1 MKYRLLMTGI
11 AVAGMM
17 ATGAQA
23 QDLSQA
29 QAEKLVEIGQGFSQ
43 QATVF
48 EGLMKT
54 KLTELAVELQ
64 REGRLDTGEA
74 AAEAAKNVNTIM
86 TDLSGLYGDFI
97 KSKVEYALKAKN
109 TLTDEQKIMLLSQL
123 TPGVSLPY
131 ETIEYLQPEL
141 FELPLNLTVEQE
153 KKLVVLEA
161 ALEVKEVE
169 LERDVELILL
179 DLEAALLSGKLS
191 PELVDPLVMGLA
203 DLAAQEINNRIS
215 FFLQAKDVLSID
227 QKRLLAH
234 LMGLN

>member
-11 AVAGMM
+11 ALAGMM

-23 QDLSQA
+23 QDLSQD

-48 EGLMKT
+48 EGLMKA
-54 KLTELAVELQ
+54 KLTELAVELH
-64 REGRLDTGEA
+64 REGRLDTEEA

-109 TLTDEQKIMLLSQL
+109 ALTDEQKIILLSQL
-123 TPGVSLPY
+123 TPSVSLPY

-141 FELPLNLTVEQE
+141 FDLPLNLTVDQE
-153 KKLVVLEA
+153 KKLITLEA
-161 ALEVKEVE
+161 ALLIKEIE

-179 DLEAALLSGKLS
+179 DLEAVLLAGKFNPEVVDALVL
-191 PELVDPLVMGLA
+191 GLA
-203 DLAAQEINNRIS
+203 DLAAEEVDNRVS
-215 FFLQAKDVLSID
+215 FFLQAKDVLTID
-227 QKRLLAH
+227 QKRLLGH

>member
-11 AVAGMM
+11 AVAGLM

-23 QDLSQA
+23 QDLSQD

-64 REGRLDTGEA
+64 REGRLDTEAA

-123 TPGVSLPY
+123 TPSVSLPY
-131 ETIEYLQPEL
+131 KTIEYLQPEL

-161 ALEVKEVE
+161 ALLITEVE

-179 DLEAALLSGKLS
+179 DLEDALLSGKLS
-191 PELVDPLVMGLA
+191 PERVDPLVMGLA
-203 DLAAQEINNRIS
+203 DLAAQEIDNRVS
-215 FFLQAKDVLSID
+215 FFLQAKDVLTID
-227 QKRLLAH
+227 QKRLLGH